1 MNAGPSLSRAFAL
14 CAIGISVAGCG
25 RAASSGAAGAPGPAT
40 VMAAAAAARPAAAA
54 MPAGV
59 SAATVS
65 LGDSL
70 FNANAC
76 ARCHGRAGVGGQNGP
91 PLAKGDSAKW
101 LHSSGSY
108 DEIVATIIAGVPR
121 EKMVDQSRRFQMNP
135 RGSNPPLTDDQI
147 KAVAAYIWKLNH
159 P

>member
-1 MNAGPSLSRAFAL
+1 MTARLRTFASLAFAATTVVACSRHGPAAGP
-14 CAIGISVAGCG
+14 
-25 RAASSGAAGAPGPAT
+25 AAGGAPVTGTSAAPRGP
-40 VMAAAAAARPAAAA
+40 A

-59 SAATVS
+59 TAAMIT

-70 FNANAC
+70 YHANAC
-76 ARCHGRAGVGGQNGP
+76 ARCHGRSGINGP
-91 PLAKGDSAKW
+91 NGPSLAKGDSVRW
-101 LHSSGSY
+101 LHSSGTY
-108 DEIVATIIAGVPR
+108 EEIVATIIAGVPR

-135 RGSNPPLTDDQI
+135 RGSNPPLSDEQV